1 MKQLGH
7 EGGGLVNEIS
17 ALVKETC
24 LRLPPYKVTKEWYL
38 SMKEA
43 SPYQTPSPQYLDP
56 GYPELQICE
65 IEISVAHK
73 PPI

>member
-24 LRLPPYKVTKEWYL
+24 LRLPPHKVTKEWNL

-43 SPYQTPSPQYLDP
+43 SPYRHQVHSTLILDIPSSK
-56 GYPELQICE
+56 
-65 IEISVAHK
+65 SVR
-73 PPI
+73 